1 MSAIKVVRVIGGLG
15 NQMFQICF
23 YQWLKK
29 QFPHFYVSID
39 LQSYA
44 HYTLHDGY
52 LMDQIFQTNAV
63 VADANTLRK
72 VGEFQKGILYRIKRK
87 LGISN
92 SKIWEETEDIRFQF
106 HDANIF
112 NDAHQYL
119 DGYWQS
125 VQYPQ
130 SLGNTKDLFRFP
142 DFTDEK
148 NLEMQ
153 ALMQSSNA
161 VSIHVRRGDYVNHP
175 KYKDICNA
183 EYYARALD
191 YLNAQFSDLRFFVF
205 SNDIPWCQ
213 ENLPIRDAVYV
224 NYNSGKDSFKDM
236 QLMSLCKHH
245 IIANSS
251 FSWWGAYLS
260 QEKGVTIAP
269 QRWKNNMEGT
279 RDLIPKDWIQV

>member
-29 QFPHFYVSID
+29 QFPQFHVSID

-52 LMDQIFQTNAV
+52 LMDQIFQTNAD

-72 VGEFQKGILYRIKRK
+72 VGEFQQGILYRIKRK
-87 LGISN
+87 LVINN
-92 SKIWEETEDIRFQF
+92 SKIWEETEEIRFQF
-106 HDANIF
+106 HDAHIF

-125 VQYPQ
+125 AQYPQ

-205 SNDIPWCQ
+205 SNDIPWCK

-224 NYNSGKDSFKDM
+224 NHNSGKDSFKDM

-269 QRWKNNMEGT
+269 KKWKNNMEGT
-279 RDLIPKDWIQV
+279 RDLIPNDWIQV